1 MHSSGAV
8 AVLQDLI
15 FETKL
20 RSTAKTLGV
29 SLRVVR
35 AVSGEIPAAG
45 LYIVDLNTAADP
57 IETVRRLRQGCA
69 GARIVAYVSHV
80 DEQLASAARAAGAD
94 ETMPRSRF
102 DRELPRI
109 LELHGGRAVAPDP
122 AI

>member
-1 MHSSGAV
+1 MNQPGAV

-29 SLRVVR
+29 PLQVVR
-35 AVSGEIPAAG
+35 SATGDLPVAD
-45 LYIVDLNTAADP
+45 LYIIDLNTAPEP
-57 IETVRRLRQGCA
+57 IETIRRLRL
-69 GARIVAYVSHV
+69 ARSTAKIVAYVSHV
-80 DEQLASAARAAGAD
+80 DEQLATAARAAGAS

-109 LELHGGRAVAPDP
+109 LELYGGRAVAPDP

>member
-1 MHSSGAV
+1 MSQTGAV

-29 SLRVVR
+29 PMQVVR
-35 AVSGEIPAAG
+35 GASVELPAAG
-45 LYIVDLNTAADP
+45 LYIIDLNTASEP
-57 IETVRRLRQGCA
+57 IDVVRRLRQA
-69 GARIVAYVSHV
+69 RSAARIVAFVSHV
-80 DEQLASAARAAGAD
+80 DEQLAAAARAAGAD

-102 DRELPRI
+102 DRELPQI